1 MIDEIRTNILQV
13 DGIADENTD
22 DADDDRE
29 TEVKP
34 SKHTEVTTHATSFC
48 FHITVWCYARTAAV
62 RQQQSVVLKSSKR
75 TQGVQPWRVTSH
87 TEDLRLSCLQQT
99 PVLYTK
105 KLLEALPVSLR
116 SSSPLVLV

>member
-34 SKHTEVTTHATSFC
+34 SKHTEVTTQ
-48 FHITVWCYARTAAV
+48 CY
-62 RQQQSVVLKSSKR
+62 
-75 TQGVQPWRVTSH
+75 
-87 TEDLRLSCLQQT
+87 
-99 PVLYTK
+99 
-105 KLLEALPVSLR
+105 
-116 SSSPLVLV
+116 